1 MLLHLDLGK
10 EKSGNLGVPSAEH
23 YPVSE
28 GKQIILGTNKPSFLV
43 LWTKIGVIAGYHD

>member
-1 MLLHLDLGK
+1 MNKKNSSFKSIVLLHLDLGK

-28 GKQIILGTNKPSFLV
+28 GKQIILGTNKPN
-43 LWTKIGVIAGYHD
+43 